1 MNLVSTKGGEKMHMK
16 KLNGLRGDVNPLC
29 FIDLC
34 DNKDYDSCT
43 FWDSC
48 GTDFSPPCS
57 FIDRCD
63 IDY

>member
-1 MNLVSTKGGEKMHMK
+1 MHMK
-16 KLNGLRGDVNPLC
+16 KLNGLVGGVKPLC

-34 DNKDYDSCT
+34 NDKDNDPCT

-48 GTDFSPPCS
+48 GYDFSPPCS
-57 FIDRCD
+57 FIDRCK